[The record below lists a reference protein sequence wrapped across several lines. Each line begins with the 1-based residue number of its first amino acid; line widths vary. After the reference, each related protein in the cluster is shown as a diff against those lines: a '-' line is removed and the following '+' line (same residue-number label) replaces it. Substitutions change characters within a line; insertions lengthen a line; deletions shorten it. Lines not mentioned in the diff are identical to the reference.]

1 MPEIYHVVNRGVD
14 RRTIVE
20 DDKDRVRFV
29 HNLFMLNNKK
39 HVDPNHRFKHDH
51 ASRELLIRIHAWC
64 LMPNHYHLLVS
75 EIQEGSLSLFMRK
88 LNMGYAK
95 YFNEKYHRTGYLW
108 QGVFRKINVQRDAH
122 FLHIPY
128 YIHLNPLDLVI
139 PEWREGKVRDIK
151 KAHDYLIS
159 YRWSSYI
166 DYQGGKNFPSIIDK
180 DLLSDV
186 LGSPARQ
193 RAEAASLINDANVV
207 TALRG
212 KLEWQ

>member
-1 MPEIYHVVNRGVD
+1 MDTVTRGGWERGSATFGNVRIPPLLNVRIYGHAMSIYNVGMPELYHVMNRGVD
-14 RRTIVE
+14 KRSIVE
-20 DDKDRVRFV
+20 DDEDRIRFV
-29 HNLFMLNNKK
+29 HNLFMLNNKNR
-39 HVDPNHRFKHDH
+39 VDPNHRFKGDTV
-51 ASRELLIRIHAWC
+51 SRELAITIHAWC

-139 PEWREGKVRDIK
+139 
-151 KAHDYLIS
+151 
-159 YRWSSYI
+159 
-166 DYQGGKNFPSIIDK
+166 
-180 DLLSDV
+180 
-186 LGSPARQ
+186 
-193 RAEAASLINDANVV
+193 
-207 TALRG
+207 
-212 KLEWQ
+212 